1 MKVVAG
7 LGNPGKKYDNTPHNI
22 GFEIVDL
29 LADKLSAGWKT
40 HANFRVSAAKASWKG
55 AQLLLVKPQTFMN
68 LSGTGIA
75 PLMRYFRC
83 EPEDLTVVVDD
94 ADLPLGR
101 LRIRAKGGAGGHNG
115 LASIIENLGT
125 QEFARL
131 RVGVGR
137 ETPGGL
143 IKHVLNKFAADQKKM
158 VESAVETAAEAVLCL
173 IDNDLTESMNRYNGW
188 QYEAGVKPSKE

>member
-22 GFEIVDL
+22 GFNVVDL
-29 LADKLSAGWKT
+29 LAEKLSASWKN
-40 HANFRVSAAKASWKG
+40 HANFRVCAAKTTWKG
-55 AQLLLVKPQTFMN
+55 TQLLLVKPQTFMN

-75 PLMRYFRC
+75 PLMRYYRC
-83 EPEDLTVVVDD
+83 TPEDLTVVIDD

-101 LRIRAKGGAGGHNG
+101 LRIRAKGGSGGHNG
-115 LASIIENLGT
+115 LASVITHLGT
-125 QEFARL
+125 EEFARV

-143 IKHVLNKFAADQKKM
+143 IRHVLNRFTDKQSEMAANS
-158 VESAVETAAEAVLCL
+158 VVTAAKAVLCL
-173 IDNDLTESMNRYNGW
+173 LENGLTESMNRYNGW
-188 QYEAGVKPSKE
+188 QYEAGPDPE

>member
-1 MKVVAG
+1 VKVVAG

-22 GFEIVDL
+22 GFAIVDL
-29 LADKLSAGWKT
+29 LAEKLDAGWKNY
-40 HANFRVSAAKASWKG
+40 ADFRVEAAKATWKG
-55 AQLLLVKPQTFMN
+55 NQLLLVKPNTFMN

-83 EPEDLTVVVDD
+83 KPEDLTVVVDD

-101 LRIRAKGGAGGHNG
+101 LRIRAKGGTGGHNG

-125 QEFARL
+125 QDFSRV

-137 ETPGGL
+137 ENLGGL
-143 IKHVLNKFAADQKKM
+143 IEHVLSKFAEDQKE
-158 VESAVETAAEAVLCL
+158 VVGSAVQTAAEAILCL
-173 IDNDLTESMNRYNGW
+173 IENDLTESMNRYNCW
-188 QYEAGVKPSKE
+188 QYEAGVKPE

>member
-1 MKVVAG
+1 MKVVVG

-22 GFEIVDL
+22 GFEVVNL
-29 LADKLSAGWKT
+29 LAEKMGAAWKK
-40 HANFRVSAAKASWKG
+40 HANFRVSAAKTSWQG
-55 AQLLLVKPQTFMN
+55 TPLLLVKPQTFMN

-83 EPEDLTVVVDD
+83 EPEELTVVVDD

-101 LRIRAKGGAGGHNG
+101 LRIRAKGGTGGHNG

-137 ETPGGL
+137 EGSSGGL
-143 IKHVLNKFAADQKKM
+143 IAHVLSKFAVDQKEM
-158 VESAVETAAEAVLCL
+158 VESAVQIAAEATLCL
-173 IDNDLTESMNRYNGW
+173 IENDLIESMNRYNGW
-188 QYEAGVKPSKE
+188 QYEAEIKPE